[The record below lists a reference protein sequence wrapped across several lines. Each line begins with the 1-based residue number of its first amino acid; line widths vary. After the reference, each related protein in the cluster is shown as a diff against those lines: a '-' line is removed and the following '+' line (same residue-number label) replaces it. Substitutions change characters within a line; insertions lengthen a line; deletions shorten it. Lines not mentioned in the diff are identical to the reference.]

1 MDDRRQRLRN
11 QIVNLLGDDGLLI
24 FPVFPHVATFHGQG
38 HFKPVNIAYVQL
50 FNILGLPACP
60 NSAGLPVGVQLV
72 AAQYHEGLLIAAAK
86 VKKGSIQ
93 HKFDSIEFNLFPVPS

>member
-1 MDDRRQRLRN
+1 MSERRQRLRN

-50 FNILGLPACP
+50 FNILGLPAIACP
-60 NSAGLPVGVQLV
+60 VGMNSAGLPVGVQLV
-72 AAQYHEGLLIAAAK
+72 AAPYREGLLIAAAK
-86 VKKGSIQ
+86 VLESAFGGWQQPPQKM
-93 HKFDSIEFNLFPVPS
+93 